1 MISAM
6 WMTVSDMWFSGAS
19 RSASIMWQCVGLLLH
34 RTMSLTQLRAP
45 EIEDWG
51 GPRNQLSCNPVTKWP
66 LAIST
71 SSSETLSLSRGFTW
85 FHLVSAFTFKQH
97 LWLQTSA
104 NRAWVHPRWRW
115 PLRPLIEGT
124 ILRNENESMPLQL
137 ADYVHH
143 CLCRYALVY
152 RLLSSFITIYCT
164 CS

>member
-104 NRAWVHPRWRW
+104 NRVWVHPRWRW